1 MNLKMQ
7 DKSIQRRD
15 CCGQKREITG
25 NLYQGDCKGDCKSDC
40 KINWPF
46 LRLNGGYNEV

>member
-15 CCGQKREITG
+15 CRRPERKVKK
-25 NLYQGDCKGDCKSDC
+25 NL
-40 KINWPF
+40 KIFTKIQN
-46 LRLNGGYNEV
+46 LALTN